1 MRLNNSIKN
10 AFVKAVL
17 DDTGFIDFNTQFND
31 RLKNHFYKIAPPE
44 VKAIYD
50 NPKTRPYIGQNSVSL
65 HYGTQYLGWF
75 CSLLVPVDG
84 QVTDMDLLAELA
96 FIKTQEKDQNDKRRE
111 LEAKLHGVIDS
122 FTTVKLAREALPE
135 FAKYLPEVDGSR
147 CKTLPAIAGLVADLQ
162 NVGWK
167 PAKTA

>member
-1 MRLNNSIKN
+1 
-10 AFVKAVL
+10 
-17 DDTGFIDFNTQFND
+17 
-31 RLKNHFYKIAPPE
+31 
-44 VKAIYD
+44 
-50 NPKTRPYIGQNSVSL
+50 
-65 HYGTQYLGWF
+65 
-75 CSLLVPVDG
+75 
-84 QVTDMDLLAELA
+84 MDLLAELA

-135 FAKYLPEVDGSR
+135 FAKYLPEVDGNR